1 MRITKLR
8 IALGLLLSALIGPM
22 GVDGQAPAPSQPR
35 RLDATW
41 KSSVVEGVIEQ
52 LQRAY
57 FDPEAARRIAI
68 LLRERVKSGVYDVV
82 LDPAEF
88 ARLLSTHLKE
98 VNGDKHLN
106 VRYSAEPLP
115 TRKAPTEPT
124 AEEIKRR
131 RERATLSNF
140 GFREV
145 RVIQGNIGYIRFDE
159 FSPRSWSE
167 ETLAATLRFV
177 GHTDA
182 LILDLRYNT
191 GGEADMVDAV
201 GEVVAQRLAELTF
214 ILTSGGTA
222 SAAEAV
228 AFKARER
235 NRATLIGERTLGAGN
250 AGTSRR
256 VDDHFEVFVPVVR
269 GPWDGIGVLPH
280 IEVPADAALTKAQML
295 AATRLAERTT
305 DKQLATQYAYITQS
319 AELQMKA
326 ILQDIRLVPLDT
338 SDAKAVSGRYR
349 YPDFVLRVSA
359 EPELVIAQVEGRAR
373 RYEFKRRADGSYY
386 AAADRVVMRFVR
398 NESGRVE
405 SLIWLERGRPS
416 PAPRI
421 Q

>member
-1 MRITKLR
+1 
-8 IALGLLLSALIGPM
+8 
-22 GVDGQAPAPSQPR
+22 
-35 RLDATW
+35 
-41 KSSVVEGVIEQ
+41 
-52 LQRAY
+52 
-57 FDPEAARRIAI
+57 
-68 LLRERVKSGVYDVV
+68 
-82 LDPAEF
+82 
-88 ARLLSTHLKE
+88 
-98 VNGDKHLN
+98 
-106 VRYSAEPLP
+106 
-115 TRKAPTEPT
+115 
-124 AEEIKRR
+124 
-131 RERATLSNF
+131 
-140 GFREV
+140 
-145 RVIQGNIGYIRFDE
+145 
-159 FSPRSWSE
+159 
-167 ETLAATLRFV
+167 
-177 GHTDA
+177 
-182 LILDLRYNT
+182 
-191 GGEADMVDAV
+191 
-201 GEVVAQRLAELTF
+201 
-214 ILTSGGTA
+214 
-222 SAAEAV
+222 
-228 AFKARER
+228 
-235 NRATLIGERTLGAGN
+235 LGAGN